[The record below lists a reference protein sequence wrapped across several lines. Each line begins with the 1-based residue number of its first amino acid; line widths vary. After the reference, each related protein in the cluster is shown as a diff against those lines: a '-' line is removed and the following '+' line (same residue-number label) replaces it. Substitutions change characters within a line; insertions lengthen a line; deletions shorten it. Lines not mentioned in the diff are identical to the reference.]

1 MCYNHHDVKTD
12 NAKNTTV
19 TLDLNGLIGLAPFL
33 DRETGNR
40 LAGKLSTE
48 DIDPCLLSELTP
60 FADSGILDTLTK
72 NVENVDLNEL
82 TGLAP
87 FLDRE
92 TGWRENSLQK
102 I

>member
-72 NVENVDLNEL
+72 NVDLNEL